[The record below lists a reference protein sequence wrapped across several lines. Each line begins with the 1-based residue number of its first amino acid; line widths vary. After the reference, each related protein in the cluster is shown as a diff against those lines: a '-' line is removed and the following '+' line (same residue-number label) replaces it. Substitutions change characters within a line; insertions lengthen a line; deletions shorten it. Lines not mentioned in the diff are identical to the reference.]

1 MSFKKFAKK
10 ASAVLACS
18 SMALCGVAM
27 TGSNLMNLAFAEAS
41 VQSNGETGTITLTNH
56 PDGLVS
62 YQIFNYNVETIT
74 YNGRT
79 YRTGALIGILP
90 ITNGVAS
97 ISGLPYGIY
106 RIKEYKTVNG
116 YSTSKTYYTVKL
128 DDDVHDENLHPIDP
142 SVGVVGAIRL
152 TGANGASLKGMTF
165 SLRNVGVSSVV
176 YNGKVINVGEIVC
189 TITSPTD
196 ILTISNLPYG
206 VYELTNTD
214 AAIGWHVDEDAKTI
228 NIINSSTVPV
238 TVYVSNHTHVW
249 PEDGVVTK
257 TATCTEDGVMTWTC
271 TVCGGTKTV
280 LLPKLGHDYK
290 ITKNETCLE
299 DGYKTCTR
307 CGDVQMIQKH
317 NHDWD
322 DGVLQSS
329 PTCEGN
335 ATRIYTCRYC
345 GEQRREVLP
354 RNLGHSFV
362 STLVQATPNSPG
374 YIKKVCEKC
383 GYVDT
388 STSISMPERIV
399 LAYDMTTYTGTAKRP
414 AVVVKDTDGN
424 TIAASQYTLTYTNNI
439 KVGVATVRVQFKGN
453 YSGVLMEQ
461 FEIIPKGTS
470 ILTLTPLKNGFTMT
484 WAVQSLETTGYEI
497 EYATQPDFSDA
508 AYLQTTDYT
517 TLKKTVNWLPSKT
530 KYYVR
535 IRTYKGG
542 SYSQWSQVKTVTTQ

>member
-1 MSFKKFAKK
+1 MSLKMFAKK
-10 ASAVLACS
+10 TSAILACS
-18 SMALCGVAM
+18 SMALSGLAV
-27 TGSNLMNLAFAEAS
+27 TGSNLMNVAFAEAR
-41 VQSNGETGTITLTNH
+41 VESNGETGTITLTNH
-56 PDGLVS
+56 PDNLVS
-62 YQIFNYNVETIT
+62 YQIFNYNTSPIV

-79 YRTGALIGILP
+79 YRTGALMGIMT
-90 ITNGVAS
+90 IKNGVAS
-97 ISGLPYGIY
+97 ISGLPYGLY
-106 RIKEYKTVNG
+106 RIKEYKTLNG
-116 YSTSKTYYTVKL
+116 YSTTKTYYTVKL

-142 SVGVVGAIRL
+142 VVGVVGAIRL

-196 ILTISNLPYG
+196 VLTIQNLPYG
-206 VYELTNTD
+206 VFELLNTD

-228 NIINSSTVPV
+228 NIINGSTVPV
-238 TVYVSNHTHVW
+238 TIYVTNHTHVW

-257 TATCTEDGVMTWTC
+257 TATCTENGEITWTC
-271 TVCGGTKTV
+271 TVCGGTKTQ
-280 LLPKLGHDYK
+280 LISKLGHDYK
-290 ITKNETCLE
+290 TTKNATCLE
-299 DGYKTCTR
+299 DGHMTCTR
-307 CGDVQMIQKH
+307 CGDVQMIKMH
-317 NHDWD
+317 DHDWD
-322 DGVLQSS
+322 NGVLQSS

-335 ATRIYTCRYC
+335 ATRIYTCKYC
-345 GEQRREVLP
+345 GETKREVLP
-354 RNLGHSFV
+354 RNLGHTFV
-362 STLVQATPNSPG
+362 TTLVRATPTSKG
-374 YIKKVCEKC
+374 SIKKVCEKC

-388 STSISMPERIV
+388 TTGISSPERIV
-399 LAYDMTTYTGTAKRP
+399 LAYDTTTYTGTAKRP

-424 TIAASQYTLTYTNNI
+424 TIPASQYTVTYTNNI
-439 KVGVATVRVQFKGN
+439 KVGVAIVRVQFKGN

-461 FEIIPKGTS
+461 FEILPKGTS

-484 WAVQSLETTGYEI
+484 WAVQSKETTGYEI
-497 EYATQPDFSDA
+497 EYATEPDFSDA

-517 TLKKTVNWLPSKT
+517 TLKKTINWLPSRT